1 MNELAESIQRDVEAR
16 VKKIESDILKEL
28 QTQLKDS
35 RERLEKTTR

>member
-16 VKKIESDILKEL
+16 VKKIESDISKEL